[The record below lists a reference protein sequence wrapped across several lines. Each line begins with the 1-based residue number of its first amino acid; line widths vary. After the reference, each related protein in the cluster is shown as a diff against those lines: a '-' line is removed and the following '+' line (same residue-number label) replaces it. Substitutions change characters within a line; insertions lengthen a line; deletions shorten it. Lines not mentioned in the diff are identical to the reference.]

1 MAESTRKKIRTEAS
15 RVESEN
21 DDTVQQN
28 CENSVDSNIYLT
40 YDILRI
46 IFGYLNGRDL
56 TNAAMVCRLWLEAAN
71 NEKSIRRSPHCFK
84 EYFIVKS
91 LENYKRSTDDFN
103 LKHLK
108 NSRIKPFLGFF
119 FISVTST
126 TISHLITEYIL
137 NLLPKNC
144 ETTIL
149 CTRSIVN
156 EEQDYTS
163 FPSNIICA
171 LLPQISNV
179 KVNMFTICMPY
190 IQKSIS
196 QKVAKQQSETFEY
209 EKNKLFNM
217 IDETSMPNNKSCLM
231 LFCNYSG
238 HATAEHMISAVQN
251 SKGDKIASL
260 WGGVVRNVYTQRIHN
275 NEKFK
280 KATKFCVYSSYC
292 VAVLITGPIQSW
304 SIVVDQKCDT
314 KALVEKKL
322 RLFKD
327 QVKLRKHS
335 VGFMFACIGRTIDAE
350 KDIESIIFKTLFP
363 NVPLVGCFG
372 DGEFGKNTIPINEM
386 KKTKKRSKGKNDSWC
401 HQFSTIFMILTYD

>member
-1 MAESTRKKIRTEAS
+1 
-15 RVESEN
+15 
-21 DDTVQQN
+21 
-28 CENSVDSNIYLT
+28 
-40 YDILRI
+40 
-46 IFGYLNGRDL
+46 
-56 TNAAMVCRLWLEAAN
+56 MVCRLWLEAAN

-91 LENYKRSTDDFN
+91 LENYKRSTDNFN

-126 TISHLITEYIL
+126 TISHLIT
-137 NLLPKNC
+137 
-144 ETTIL
+144 
-149 CTRSIVN
+149 
-156 EEQDYTS
+156 
-163 FPSNIICA
+163 
-171 LLPQISNV
+171 
-179 KVNMFTICMPY
+179 
-190 IQKSIS
+190 
-196 QKVAKQQSETFEY
+196 
-209 EKNKLFNM
+209 
-217 IDETSMPNNKSCLM
+217 
-231 LFCNYSG
+231 G

-322 RLFKD
+322 KLFKD

-350 KDIESIIFKTLFP
+350 KEIESIIFKTLFP

-372 DGEFGKNTIPINEM
+372 DGEFGKNTISVNEM